1 MRWESWRSRSTCESA
16 RSEQE
21 EKKWLDIDEFND

>member
-1 MRWESWRSRSTCESA
+1 LVSVADRVTRGATVPLLLIQA

-21 EKKWLDIDEFND
+21 EKK